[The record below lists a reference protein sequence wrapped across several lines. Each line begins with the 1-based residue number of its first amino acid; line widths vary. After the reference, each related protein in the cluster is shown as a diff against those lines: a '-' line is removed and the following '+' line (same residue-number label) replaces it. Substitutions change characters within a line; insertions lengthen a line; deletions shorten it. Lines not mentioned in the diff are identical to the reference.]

1 MALDIFEIK
10 LNKRQEK
17 KVLEIASKQGHFTLF
32 LGKENKLRVS
42 AEKEKPKK
50 GETHAVTVDA
60 SNHYYEWLLGWLG
73 QQGIVPSEDLMS
85 EIEELIRAEKAVEDD
100 ELARSIETLD
110 TVTSEARERLRKRLE
125 EEMRSEISA
134 KQKNDYRCVI
144 KRLDARDYKADYI
157 AMWTTRTFGQEEG
170 MAYVA
175 NINGV
180 EDHFGSNVIK
190 SRVYGRIFLDEAKP
204 VKAGKS
210 LKWIRLSPP

>member
-17 KVLEIASKQGHFTLF
+17 KVLEIASKQGHFSVYLN
-32 LGKENKLRVS
+32 KEDKLRIS
-42 AEKEKPKK
+42 SEKEKPKK

-73 QQGIVPSEDLMS
+73 QQGIVPSEELMG
-85 EIEELIRAEKAVEDD
+85 EIEGLVIAEKAVEDQ
-100 ELARSIETLD
+100 ELSRSIETLD
-110 TVTSEARERLRKRLE
+110 SVTADARERLRKRLD
-125 EEMRSEISA
+125 EEMRSEITA
-134 KQKNDYRCVI
+134 KQKNDFRCVI

-170 MAYVA
+170 LAYVA
-175 NINGV
+175 SINGV
-180 EDHFGSNVIK
+180 EDRFGSSVIR

-204 VKAGKS
+204 IKAGKS
-210 LKWIRLSPP
+210 LKWIRLSQP